1 MALSNAIYEQLKEY
15 AMCNEDFDEIQQGMN
30 ILKESYDS
38 IAPST
43 QNIEPQDL
51 AEGDQDLHPD
61 FKENY
66 NLSDDIGIPSADSN
80 TEPLILNELPD
91 DE

>member
-15 AMCNEDFDEIQQGMN
+15 AVCNEDFDEIQDMN
-30 ILKESYDS
+30 ILEESYDS

-51 AEGDQDLHPD
+51 ADGNQDLHPD

-66 NLSDDIGIPSADSN
+66 IYLTI
-80 TEPLILNELPD
+80 
-91 DE
+91 